1 MQVASIHL
9 SEVHEVA
16 ELLSVTSRDTSSP
29 TGWVIMKAQDG
40 VRTWIASDG
49 ISILTLRTDEDDSQ
63 YAIILSA
70 AQVFAFHL
78 ATDLSNEVEVHVE
91 ERDGAT
97 VHVLR
102 AEGFEMTSHPPCR
115 EHPALKL
122 NLTEIEVGAT
132 AVFTGAE
139 LRAAIISS
147 WYAIEHENG
156 EEGDDC
162 FARIDLD
169 RGKLTVFSKNGLDST
184 TATSYR
190 VGRKGTAS
198 LTVNVCRLYGLVRRI
213 DPDATVTV
221 NFPLHDSDPV
231 VFVGE
236 TFTMGLSP
244 ACSERQAAE
253 QNVTKVIHEALG
265 KLSAARNEDGDFLLR
280 RKGTEILG
288 KFISDENSH
297 KLRVFG
303 PVLETVAPSAQL
315 FEELN
320 QINLTSDY
328 VKVFYVDLRVIVCCD
343 LLASTLDAPE
353 LSNAIETVH
362 GAIRK
367 YSKVLSVVFGG
378 DIADDPE
385 VLRWREALGLV
396 VECEITPG
404 SMVDLNGEDGIEE
417 WPFPTEVYVLTGY
430 NPQGADV
437 AAERINPQ
445 IAHDVL
451 AAGGR
456 CVFGSI
462 NNPEDNSNY
471 PAIVAWNLSRDL
483 EIEFATKVGHENL
496 ISFTADEMTLLSC
509 NDDTQE
515 SRPRVKAA

>member
-49 ISILTLRTDEDDSQ
+49 ISIFALRTDEDDSQ

-78 ATDLSNEVEVHVE
+78 ATDISNEVEVHVE
-91 ERDGAT
+91 ERDGET

-122 NLTEIEVGAT
+122 NLADVEVGAT
-132 AVFTGAE
+132 AVFTGGE

-169 RGKLTVFSKNGLDST
+169 RGKLSVFSKDGLDST
-184 TATSYR
+184 SAISYR

-198 LTVNVCRLYGLVRRI
+198 LTVNICRLYALVRKI
-213 DPDATVTV
+213 DTEATVTV

-231 VFVGE
+231 VIVGE
-236 TFTMGLSP
+236 MFTMGLSP
-244 ACSERQAAE
+244 ACSKRQVAE
-253 QNVTKVIHEALG
+253 QNVTKVIIEALG
-265 KLSAARNEDGDFLLR
+265 KLSSARNEDGDFLLR

-288 KFISDENSH
+288 KFISDEYSH

-328 VKVFYVDLRVIVCCD
+328 VKVFYVDLRVVVCCD

-353 LSNAIETVH
+353 LLNAIETVH

-385 VLRWREALGLV
+385 VLRWREALGFV
-396 VECEITPG
+396 VDCEITPG
-404 SMVDLNGEDGIEE
+404 SMVDLNGAEAIAE
-417 WPFPTEVYVLTGY
+417 WPFPTEVFVLTGY

-437 AAERINPQ
+437 EAEHVNPQ
-445 IAHDVL
+445 IARDVL
-451 AAGGR
+451 DAGGR
-456 CVFGSI
+456 CVYGSI

-471 PAIVAWNLSRDL
+471 PAIVAWNLPRERAIDL
-483 EIEFATKVGHENL
+483 GKKAGHENL
-496 ISFTADEMTLLSC
+496 IALSSDEMTVISC
-509 NDDTQE
+509 YHDTQE
-515 SRPRVKAA
+515 SRPRVKMA